1 MCRAALPIANNRNTP
16 PLCQPA
22 ALHPSRCIIFCT
34 SLYDVF
40 LLAKSLSVYQYHHS
54 KHIPLRKTS
63 PSVKPLHMTDMKSG
77 QKERGLVGWTDGR
90 YLPLC
95 LRPLLLTT
103 GPTRSVVRGLPCG
116 PAPLGRA
123 RRRYRSYT
131 NSGRGATRKHTGG
144 RGVSP
149 AVSSVGAAVLK
160 TIAAAGGTRGRAM
173 MPTIPPCKGPAQR
186 LAVSLAF
193 PTCNLAI
200 RR

>member
-1 MCRAALPIANNRNTP
+1 MCRAALPIDNNRNTP

-40 LLAKSLSVYQYHHS
+40 QLAKSLSVYQYQHS

-103 GPTRSVVRGLPCG
+103 GATRSVVRGLPCSPLLSDARG
-116 PAPLGRA
+116 GDTAATQTAGEARQEKPPADGEPVLRHLLWVRRA
-123 RRRYRSYT
+123 
-131 NSGRGATRKHTGG
+131 
-144 RGVSP
+144 
-149 AVSSVGAAVLK
+149 
-160 TIAAAGGTRGRAM
+160 
-173 MPTIPPCKGPAQR
+173 
-186 LAVSLAF
+186 
-193 PTCNLAI
+193 
-200 RR
+200 